1 MQAGQIRTWV
11 KNPQACEASS
21 MVLSASDREEA
32 SMSRPR
38 FIHDDIVRLTTGQIG
53 TVKEVHQNGNDY
65 VYGVQLRT
73 EGCEHIDVPEADL
86 ELVKIANGDETVFHI
101 RYIS

>member
-1 MQAGQIRTWV
+1 
-11 KNPQACEASS
+11 

-32 SMSRPR
+32 PMSKPR

-73 EGCEHIDVPEADL
+73 EACEHINVPEAGL
-86 ELVKIANGDETVFHI
+86 ALVKIANEDETGFHI